1 MARAKKPP
9 ITPIDTFTIHTEQN
23 GEVTVEIYGDEYQY
37 GGRGDPRKWELRDK
51 AIKMCVAIVEEDVA
65 NDRSINYL
73 RKRMKFAHRCVAVL
87 GEDTEFGIEKKE
99 SYRKK
104 VYTET
109 LNHLNAYFNTIE
121 SQQELER
128 NDLAIKFH
136 GAFKKIIEK

>member
-9 ITPIDTFTIHTEQN
+9 ITPIDTFAIHTEQD

-37 GGRGDPRKWELRDK
+37 GGRGDPQKWELRDK

-73 RKRMKFAHRCVAVL
+73 SSKMKFADRCVAVL
-87 GEDTEFGIEKKE
+87 GEDNEFGIEKKE